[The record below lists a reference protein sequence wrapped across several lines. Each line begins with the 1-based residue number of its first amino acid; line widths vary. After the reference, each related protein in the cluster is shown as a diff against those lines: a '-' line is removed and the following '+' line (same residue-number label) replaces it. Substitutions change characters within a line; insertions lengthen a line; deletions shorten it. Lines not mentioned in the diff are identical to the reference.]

1 MILTRKKPPVMLDL
15 LTLAVSGACT
25 AAGVD
30 AIVTTATTRRAG
42 HMAVTR
48 ARPTGGYRTSDVLAA
63 IKASRSVPA
72 SAVNVSGSMFGGS
85 VQVWW
90 KDLG

>member
-1 MILTRKKPPVMLDL
+1 LAAKKPAIMLDL
-15 LTLAVSGACT
+15 LTIAVSGACT
-25 AAGVD
+25 AAGID
-30 AIVTTATTRRAG
+30 AIVATAATRRAG
-42 HMAVTR
+42 YMAVTR
-48 ARPTGGYRTSDVLAA
+48 ARPTGGYRTSDILSA

-90 KDLG
+90 KDLS